1 MKKLLLL
8 SIILTLFTITL
19 KSQDTVTVSKKH
31 NEYRSLLGNHHEGG
45 FYGAFNIG
53 YSKIDD
59 KDAIVMGGRFSW
71 VINHGIA
78 IGFGG
83 QGFVNEIQNVGVQN
97 QIFLTGGYGGIY
109 IEPILMP
116 NFPVHLSFPV
126 LVGAGGISYV
136 QSDVNWNNFIE
147 DTEAFLIVEP
157 TAELELNLTRF
168 FRMSFG
174 ASYRF
179 PTPFNVGTT
188 GSSATAESL
197 QGFTY
202 TMTFKFGRF

>member
-1 MKKLLLL
+1 MKKTLLLTL
-8 SIILTLFTITL
+8 ILVLFTINAN
-19 KSQDTVTVSKKH
+19 SQDTVKVKKQ
-31 NEYRSLLGNHHEGG
+31 NEYRSLLGNHHDGG

-71 VINHGIA
+71 VVNHSLA

-83 QGFVNEIQNVGVQN
+83 AGFVNEIQNVALNSQV
-97 QIFLTGGYGGIY
+97 FLTGGYGGIY

-126 LVGAGGISYV
+126 LLGAGGISYV
-136 QSDVNWNNFIE
+136 ASDINWNNFIE
-147 DTEAFLIVEP
+147 DTEAFLLVEP
-157 TAELELNLTRF
+157 AAELELNLTRF

-179 PTPFNVGTT
+179 PTPFNVGVS
-188 GSSATAESL
+188 GSTATAESL
-197 QGFTY
+197 KGFTY

>member
-8 SIILTLFTITL
+8 SVILALFTIIS
-19 KSQDTVTVSKKH
+19 KSQDTVSVSQKNK
-31 NEYRSLLGNHHEGG
+31 EYRSLLGNNHDGG

-59 KDAIVMGGRFSW
+59 KDAIVIGGRFSW
-71 VINHGIA
+71 VINHGLA

-83 QGFVNEIQNVGVQN
+83 AGFVNELQNVQINN
-97 QIFLTGGYGGIY
+97 QVFLTGGYGGIY
-109 IEPILMP
+109 IEPIVMP

-126 LVGAGGISYV
+126 LLGAGGISYV
-136 QSDVNWNNFIE
+136 ASDVNWNNFIE
-147 DTEAFLIVEP
+147 DTEAFLLVEP
-157 TAELELNLTRF
+157 SAELELNLTRF

-179 PTPFNVGTT
+179 PTPFTVGIS
-188 GSSATAESL
+188 GSTATAESL
-197 QGFTY
+197 KGFTY